1 MHTCAFVL
9 LAGGLGE
16 RLGYTG
22 IKVGLPAEV
31 TQFACFASTDVQILT
46 RGSAA
51 IYI

>member
-31 TQFACFASTDVQILT
+31 LSLRALQVQT
-46 RGSAA
+46 
-51 IYI
+51 YKY